1 MERPNKG
8 LALAS
13 LIAGMSRIT
22 GGAAASMMAFRDAVM
37 GLDPELS
44 RGNRIGPGRRSI
56 LTMHAKIRA
65 NALRDTP
72 GAERMRDV
80 VAFRAANWKR

>member
-13 LIAGMSRIT
+13 LFAGMSRIT
-22 GGAAASMMAFRDAVM
+22 GGAAASMMAFRDAVL
-37 GLDPELS
+37 GQDAELA

-56 LTMHAKIRA
+56 LTMHRKIRA
-65 NALRDTP
+65 NAERDTP
-72 GAERMRDV
+72 GAERMRAV
-80 VAFRAANWKR
+80 VALRAANWV